1 MQRASSPPLSP
12 IAQVNLEIKKRLK
25 ILQKSHLMQAHDAL
39 MTVLGEIK
47 DTVEV
52 SNFVVQIPESWQI
65 MNFLLF
71 S

>member
-1 MQRASSPPLSP
+1 
-12 IAQVNLEIKKRLK
+12 
-25 ILQKSHLMQAHDAL
+25 MQAHDAL